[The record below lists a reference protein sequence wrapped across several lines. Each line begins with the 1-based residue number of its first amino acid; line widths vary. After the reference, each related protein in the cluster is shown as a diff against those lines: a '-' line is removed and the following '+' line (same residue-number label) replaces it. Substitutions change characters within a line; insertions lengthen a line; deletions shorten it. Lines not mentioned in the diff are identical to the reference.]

1 MTRQISRRKALAGVG
16 TAALSA
22 GCIGRVR
29 NIAGRG
35 RPEQLSLEIN
45 TTPADSD
52 PNGIRIARQ
61 LAENA
66 KAVGIGMQINTMS
79 LRDLRRRVL
88 LNHNFDIYVGQFQE
102 VEPFDPDALYSL
114 THSRFGAETG
124 WQNPFGFTDF
134 GVDELLSEQ
143 RVAEGDRRLSAVAEL
158 QEALIERQPF
168 TVVAFP
174 DALTAIR
181 DERFDGWGEQ
191 QPLSIEGLLGLERRA
206 ASDRTADDPDTNDA
220 DTDEDGDESDITTLE
235 LVTTD
240 QRVTENW
247 NPIAPEY
254 RRYGTF
260 TSLLYDQL
268 VRMDGDEPIPWLA
281 AGWERI
287 GPETFEVT
295 LRDAQWHDGEAVRA
309 DDVVFTYEFLHD
321 TSMGNVDSPVPAPR
335 FRGRTSLVR
344 SVTTVDDKT
353 IRFELED
360 VSRRVGLRALQ
371 VPILPAHIWRD
382 RTSVATIAGF
392 EFDSETTEAVVSN
405 NENPVGSGPMRLVEV
420 TAEESVV
427 FERNTEHFLVRAGQ
441 EDETE
446 TETEMGEET
455 ANATASGG
463 GEPTNATVSNDGA
476 TDTTAGDGTTDDETT
491 GDGDSGGD
499 TTGSGSADDIPERF
513 RGKPAFDRL
522 RVEVSP
528 SDIAAVQAVGDG
540 LADATISNL
549 GPDSVPRL
557 GREADARLVSTRS
570 AAFYHIGYNTRR
582 APLSNP
588 RFRGVLA
595 SLVDKPLLVDDAFE
609 GYAQPAAS
617 PLAASPEWVP
627 EGLQWGEDGTDPVH
641 PFLGEDGVVDVEAA
655 RDELREAGYRFGE
668 NGRLLSRDQ

>member
-1 MTRQISRRKALAGVG
+1 MTRQIGRRKALAGVG
-16 TAALSA
+16 TAVLSA

-29 NIAGRG
+29 NIAGRD
-35 RPEQLSLEIN
+35 RPGQLSLEIN
-45 TTPADSD
+45 TMPADND

-66 KAVGIGMQINTMS
+66 EAVGIEMQINTMS

-88 LNHNFDIYVGQFQE
+88 LNHNFDIYVGQFRE
-102 VEPFDPDALYSL
+102 AEPFDPDVLYSL

-124 WQNPFGFTDF
+124 WQNPFGFADF

-143 RVAEGDRRLSAVAEL
+143 RTAEGDRRRSVVSEL
-158 QEALIERQPF
+158 QEALVDRQPF

-181 DERFDGWGEQ
+181 DERFEGWGAQ
-191 QPLSIEGLLGLERRA
+191 QPLSIEGLLGLEHRG
-206 ASDRTADDPDTNDA
+206 SSGDETGDDAETDGDTE
-220 DTDEDGDESDITTLE
+220 TDGDGDEADTATLE

-268 VRMDGDEPIPWLA
+268 VRMDGDEAIPWLA
-281 AGWERI
+281 AAWERSD
-287 GPETFEVT
+287 PETFEVT
-295 LRDAQWHDGEAVRA
+295 LRDAQWHDGEPVSA
-309 DDVVFTYEFLHD
+309 DDVAFTYEFLGD
-321 TSMGNVDSPVPAPR
+321 TSMGNVEAPVPAPR
-335 FRGRTSLVR
+335 FRGRTSLVQ
-344 SVTTVDDKT
+344 SVTAVDDAT
-353 IRFELED
+353 VRFEIGD

-371 VPILPAHIWRD
+371 VPILPEHVWRE

-392 EFDSETTEAVVSN
+392 EFDGETTEAVVSN
-405 NENPVGSGPMRLVEV
+405 NENPVGSGPMRLVEA

-427 FERNTEHFLVRAGQ
+427 FERNAEHFLVRAGQ
-441 EDETE
+441 DGGVETE
-446 TETEMGEET
+446 AET
-455 ANATASGG
+455 G
-463 GEPTNATVSNDGA
+463 GETTNATVSDDGTTNMTTSDGA
-476 TDTTAGDGTTDDETT
+476 TNGGTTNDGTTES
-491 GDGDSGGD
+491 GDGDV
-499 TTGSGSADDIPERF
+499 TGSSSIDGIPERF
-513 RGKPAFDRL
+513 RGKPAFERL
-522 RVEVSP
+522 RVEVAP

-540 LADATISNL
+540 LADATFSNL

-595 SLVDKPLLVDDAFE
+595 SLIDKPLLVDEAFE

-627 EGLQWGEDGTDPVH
+627 EGLQWSEDDTDPVH
-641 PFLGEDGVVDVEAA
+641 PFLGEDGAVDVEAA